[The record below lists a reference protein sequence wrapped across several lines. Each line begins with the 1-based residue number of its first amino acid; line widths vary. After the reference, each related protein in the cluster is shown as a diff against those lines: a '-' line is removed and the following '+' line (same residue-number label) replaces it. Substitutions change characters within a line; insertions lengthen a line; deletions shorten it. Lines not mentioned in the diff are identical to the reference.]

1 MSKRARNLVFGA
13 LGLAVVI
20 VTFAVVLP
28 KIANYGDVWEIVKNL
43 EAKWLLLLAGV
54 VVLNIVT
61 YAPPWMLALPGLPF
75 RQALPFTQA
84 STAFTYIAP
93 GGGLVGMAGSF
104 GLLRAWGFESGEV
117 ARAVAI
123 TGIWN
128 QLSNLLLPV
137 VAVTLLS
144 IEGGQDALLTTAAV
158 VGAVIFTVVVGA
170 LALILWTDGLA
181 HSVGGLAERVV
192 NRLLRIVRRGPVAG
206 WPDGLVGFRQD
217 TVGLIRRRWLLLTL
231 AAVAGNLAV
240 FLVLLVSLRAVG
252 VSSDEVTWVEA
263 FAGWS
268 LGRALQLIPLT
279 PGGVGPVELGLTG
292 LLVGLGGS
300 NVEVVAAVLVYRAF
314 TVLPTLLLGLAT
326 LGARRWLRPDRDE
339 EGLDDAKGKCPA
351 GEGSEPQGRDVEA
364 LRGDFERLRD
374 RGVATTLAPPDEQ
387 AGSADTGRAELFE
400 APEREL
406 TVPEPIPVPEPVSE
420 LTEREPVTQPATD
433 APVAEAEEPRS
444 GWLGRLLGR

>member
-1 MSKRARNLVFGA
+1 MSKRNLVFGA
-13 LGLAVVI
+13 IGIAVVV

-28 KIANYGDVWEIVKNL
+28 KIADYGDVWEVVKTL
-43 EAKWLLLLAGV
+43 DAQWLALLCAT

-61 YAPPWMLALPGLPF
+61 FAPPWMLALPGLAF

-158 VGAVIFTVVVGA
+158 VGAVVFTVAVGA

-181 HSVGGLAERVV
+181 ESVGALAERFV
-192 NRLLRIVRRGPVAG
+192 NRLLRAVRRGPVSG
-206 WPDGLVGFRQD
+206 WPAGLVRFRQD
-217 TVGLIRRRWLLLTL
+217 TVGLIRRRWLWLTL
-231 AAVAGNLAV
+231 AAIAGNLTV

-252 VSSDEVTWVEA
+252 VSASEVTWIEA

-292 LLVGLGGS
+292 LLVGLGGP
-300 NVEVVAAVLVYRAF
+300 NAEVVAAVLVYRAF

-326 LGARRWLRPDRDE
+326 IGAWRWLRPDRGE
-339 EGLDDAKGKCPA
+339 EGVDEAAGNPPA
-351 GEGSEPQGRDVEA
+351 GEGAEPQGRDVE
-364 LRGDFERLRD
+364 G
-374 RGVATTLAPPDEQ
+374 AP
-387 AGSADTGRAELFE
+387 R
-400 APEREL
+400 
-406 TVPEPIPVPEPVSE
+406 
-420 LTEREPVTQPATD
+420 
-433 APVAEAEEPRS
+433 
-444 GWLGRLLGR
+444 

>member
-28 KIANYGDVWEIVKNL
+28 KIADYGEVWEIVKSL

-181 HSVGGLAERVV
+181 HSVGALAERVV

-326 LGARRWLRPDRDE
+326 LGAWRWLRPDRDE
-339 EGLDDAKGKCPA
+339 EGLDEATGKRPA
-351 GEGSEPQGRDVEA
+351 GEGAEPQGRDVE
-364 LRGDFERLRD
+364 G
-374 RGVATTLAPPDEQ
+374 AP
-387 AGSADTGRAELFE
+387 R
-400 APEREL
+400 
-406 TVPEPIPVPEPVSE
+406 
-420 LTEREPVTQPATD
+420 
-433 APVAEAEEPRS
+433 
-444 GWLGRLLGR
+444 

>member
-13 LGLAVVI
+13 LGLAVVV

-28 KIANYGDVWEIVKNL
+28 KIANYGDVWEIVKSL

-181 HSVGGLAERVV
+181 HSVGALAERVV

-252 VSSDEVTWVEA
+252 V
-263 FAGWS
+263 
-268 LGRALQLIPLT
+268 
-279 PGGVGPVELGLTG
+279 EL
-292 LLVGLGGS
+292 
-300 NVEVVAAVLVYRAF
+300 R
-314 TVLPTLLLGLAT
+314 
-326 LGARRWLRPDRDE
+326 
-339 EGLDDAKGKCPA
+339 
-351 GEGSEPQGRDVEA
+351 
-364 LRGDFERLRD
+364 RGDVD
-374 RGVATTLAPPDEQ
+374 RGVRRLVARARTAAHPADPRRCRARRARADRPPRRARRLQRRGRRRRARLPRVHDPAHAPARAGDHRRLALAP
-387 AGSADTGRAELFE
+387 ARSRRGRT
-400 APEREL
+400 R
-406 TVPEPIPVPEPVSE
+406 
-420 LTEREPVTQPATD
+420 
-433 APVAEAEEPRS
+433 RS
-444 GWLGRLLGR
+444 DGETSGG

>member
-28 KIANYGDVWEIVKNL
+28 KIADYGEVWEIVKSL

-181 HSVGGLAERVV
+181 HSVGG
-192 NRLLRIVRRGPVAG
+192 
-206 WPDGLVGFRQD
+206 
-217 TVGLIRRRWLLLTL
+217 
-231 AAVAGNLAV
+231 
-240 FLVLLVSLRAVG
+240 
-252 VSSDEVTWVEA
+252 
-263 FAGWS
+263 
-268 LGRALQLIPLT
+268 
-279 PGGVGPVELGLTG
+279 
-292 LLVGLGGS
+292 
-300 NVEVVAAVLVYRAF
+300 
-314 TVLPTLLLGLAT
+314 
-326 LGARRWLRPDRDE
+326 ARRTRR
-339 EGLDDAKGKCPA
+339 
-351 GEGSEPQGRDVEA
+351 EP
-364 LRGDFERLRD
+364 
-374 RGVATTLAPPDEQ
+374 APPHR
-387 AGSADTGRAELFE
+387 ASRPGRRLARRARRLPPGHRRADPPPLARF
-400 APEREL
+400 
-406 TVPEPIPVPEPVSE
+406 
-420 LTEREPVTQPATD
+420 
-433 APVAEAEEPRS
+433 
-444 GWLGRLLGR
+444 

>member
-1 MSKRARNLVFGA
+1 VSSRARNLVFGA
-13 LGLAVVI
+13 LGLGVVV

-28 KIANYGDVWEIVKNL
+28 RIANYSDVWEVVKTL
-43 EAKWLLLLAGV
+43 DAQWMLLLLGA

-144 IEGGQDALLTTAAV
+144 IEGGQDAVLTTAAV
-158 VGAVIFTVVVGA
+158 VGAIVFTVVVGV
-170 LALILWTDGLA
+170 LALILWTDTLA
-181 HSVGGLAERVV
+181 ESVGGLAERIV
-192 NRLLRIVRRGPVAG
+192 NRLLRVVRRGPVSG
-206 WPDGLVGFRQD
+206 WPAGLVRFRHD
-217 TVGLIRRRWLLLTL
+217 TVGLIRRRWHLLTL

-252 VSSDEVTWVEA
+252 VSASEVTWIEA

-268 LGRALQLIPLT
+268 LARALQLIPLT

-292 LLVGLGGS
+292 ILVGLGGA
-300 NVEVVAAVLVYRAF
+300 NAEIVAAVLVYRAF
-314 TVLPTLLLGLAT
+314 TIVPTLLLGLAT
-326 LGARRWLRPDRDE
+326 IGAWRWLRPDRDE
-339 EGLDDAKGKCPA
+339 EGVDEAARNRPA
-351 GEGSEPQGRDVEA
+351 GEGAEPQGRDVE
-364 LRGDFERLRD
+364 G
-374 RGVATTLAPPDEQ
+374 AP
-387 AGSADTGRAELFE
+387 R
-400 APEREL
+400 
-406 TVPEPIPVPEPVSE
+406 
-420 LTEREPVTQPATD
+420 
-433 APVAEAEEPRS
+433 
-444 GWLGRLLGR
+444 